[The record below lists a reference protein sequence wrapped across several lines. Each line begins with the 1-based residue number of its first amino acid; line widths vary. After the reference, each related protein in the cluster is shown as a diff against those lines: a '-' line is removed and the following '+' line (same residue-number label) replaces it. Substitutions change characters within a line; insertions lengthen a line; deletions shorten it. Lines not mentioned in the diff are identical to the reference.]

1 MTILALFAVGFT
13 PNRILHGAKLQL
25 VHPAVYT
32 VGYFSIPYPN
42 GDIPASQGVC
52 TDVVIRSLRY
62 AGYDLQRLIHED
74 MGKHFSAY
82 PRRGKRP
89 DPNIDH
95 RRVPN
100 QVAFMR
106 RFGQALPLATTGAAL
121 TAWHGGDLVYWKLPS
136 GLDHCGVVSDQ
147 IGPRGLPLV
156 IHNIWQ
162 TAEEDVLDKYR
173 IVGHFRYPKVQPASR
188 ASRSR

>member
-1 MTILALFAVGFT
+1 MPLLAALVLGFS
-13 PNRILHGAKLQL
+13 PNRVLMGAKRQLLQ
-25 VHPAVYT
+25 PAVYT
-32 VGYFSIPYPN
+32 TGYFSIPYPG
-42 GDIPASQGVC
+42 GDIPASKGVC

-74 MGKHFSAY
+74 MAKHFAGY

-89 DPNIDH
+89 DSNIDH

-100 QVAFMR
+100 QVHFLR
-106 RFGQALPLATTGAAL
+106 KYGQSLPLSVTGSAAR
-121 TAWHGGDLVYWKLPS
+121 TWQGGDLVYWVLPS
-136 GLDHCGVVSDQ
+136 GLDHCGVVSDR

-156 IHNIWQ
+156 VHNIWQ

-173 IVGHFRYPKVQPASR
+173 IVGHFRYPRVQPASR
-188 ASRSR
+188 TTRSR